1 MFYKMSIRK
10 ILVSLC
16 ALFAMTLIYLIP
28 KEESFKQKLE
38 YTKENLVFNDIYL
51 IDSYNYVS
59 LTDVVV
65 SAEDTISKAKELL
78 SLLTIDGVLDSH
90 IPSGFRAIIPSD
102 TTILSLDLVD
112 NVLKVNFSEHFLDIN
127 KESED
132 NLISSIVYTLTSLEG
147 IDSVLL
153 YVEGEIL
160 TQMPSGKYL
169 PSILDRS
176 YGVNKVFDITGY
188 NDVEAVNVYY
198 VSKNEDDYYY
208 VPVTKY
214 VNDQRDKIS
223 IVIDELT
230 SMSTY
235 NTNLLSFLN
244 SNTKLLEATN
254 QDDILTLVFNNYIF
268 DNLDESKILEEV
280 IYTISLSVKDNYEVS
295 DVVFVVNDT
304 EIYKSVLKTLD

>member
-1 MFYKMSIRK
+1 MSIRK